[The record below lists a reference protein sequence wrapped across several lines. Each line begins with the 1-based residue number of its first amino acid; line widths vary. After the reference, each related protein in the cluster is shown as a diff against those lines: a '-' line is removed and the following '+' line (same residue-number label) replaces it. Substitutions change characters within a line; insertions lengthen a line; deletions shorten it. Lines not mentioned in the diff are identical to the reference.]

1 MINNKLEEVGIIY
14 GWYNTLTDMWY
25 VGQTVNPEDRFKTHI
40 RLATTKKDNNKFH
53 NALRKYGLDNFIYCV
68 LEENVLR
75 ENLNMREIDWIEY
88 YDSFYEGYNG
98 TVGGQGCI
106 KMSEESRKKI
116 SESLKGK
123 HFCYWKGKHL
133 RSETRKKISEANK
146 GKIPWM
152 KGKKHTEET
161 RKKISEAIKDK
172 PLSKETRKKISESLI
187 GHPGYMKGK
196 KHTEE
201 AKRKISE
208 HNKGKYAPNK
218 GKHLSEETRKK
229 ISETLKSNP
238 DKSRAKKVIQY
249 DLNNNYINTF
259 NSITEASIKTNGDK
273 NGICQTCKGR
283 RITSGGFIWKYAS

>member
-1 MINNKLEEVGIIY
+1 MINNKGEEVGIIY
-14 GWYNTLTDMWY
+14 GWYCILSDKWY
-25 VGQTVNPEDRFKTHI
+25 VGQTVNPEGRFKRHI
-40 RLATTKKDNNKFH
+40 DIAINKKDNIYFH
-53 NALRKYGLDNFIYCV
+53 NALRRYGLDNFVYCV

-75 ENLNMREIDWIEY
+75 DNLNMREMDWIEEMN
-88 YDSFYEGYNG
+88 SFENGYNM

-123 HFCYWKGKHL
+123 HFGYWKGKHL
-133 RSETRKKISEANK
+133 RSETKKKISEANK

-152 KGKKHTEET
+152 TGKKHTEET
-161 RKKISEAIKDK
+161 RRKISEAIKDK
-172 PLSKETRKKISESLI
+172 PLSEETRRKISESLI
-187 GHPGYMKGK
+187 GHPGYMTGK

-201 AKRKISE
+201 TRRKISE
-208 HNKGKYAPNK
+208 HNKGKSSPNK

-273 NGICQTCKGR
+273 NGICQTCKGKR
-283 RITSGGFIWKYAS
+283 NKSGGFIWKYAS